1 MFSPANQI
9 SLAGMIV
16 ANYGMFSWVTQKIT
30 NKTYC
35 IFNIIAGMLFGIS
48 AFVGG
53 IWVMSIAEVF
63 SLDLL
68 SMAST
73 ILQRKY
79 NQS

>member
-9 SLAGMIV
+9 SLVGMIV

-48 AFVGG
+48 AYVGG

-63 SLDLL
+63 FI
-68 SMAST
+68 AFA
-73 ILQRKY
+73 IYGFY
-79 NQS
+79 NPPKKV